1 VPLVLVLHRGA
12 AQAATR
18 DCSTSP
24 AGARDIAETACPPR
38 RPNLNPDVRYFKV
51 TVGAGGA
58 DTVYTSIISPS
69 NATCTGT
76 QGTHIC
82 SAPLDNIVTYQIYSG
97 QGCVPDGANNNWADL
112 GARFSKAVVVCK
124 PCAPGD
130 YWVGIRPHNPAS
142 MGCNFKMFTPKISS
156 SDAAASCSFDPRPAN
171 AVIEGTDTCAAGL
184 VRVKEVGCP
193 FQHSCLLGT
202 CMNMCLLGYCQDV
215 FFLGAAALAG
225 LLLCG
230 LFSCCIL
237 CICRRSWK
245 KKLKKVEEDM
255 RDLASKPYGVSVV
268 DDGDDSD
275 QDEFVPDLL
284 PPTFF
289 VRDRDD

>member
-1 VPLVLVLHRGA
+1 MSCACTTPTLARRRRQPTCPATLLDEALCSRGRPPGARRPPLRAHRRRRLAARAAAGGCWLVPLVLVLHRGA

-112 GARFSKAVVVCK
+112 GARFSKAVVVCSRVRLATTGSGS
-124 PCAPGD
+124 APTTPPPWGATLRCS
-130 YWVGIRPHNPAS
+130 RPRSRRLTQRHRAPS
-142 MGCNFKMFTPKISS
+142 TP
-156 SDAAASCSFDPRPAN
+156 
-171 AVIEGTDTCAAGL
+171 G
-184 VRVKEVGCP
+184 
-193 FQHSCLLGT
+193 
-202 CMNMCLLGYCQDV
+202 
-215 FFLGAAALAG
+215 
-225 LLLCG
+225 
-230 LFSCCIL
+230 
-237 CICRRSWK
+237 
-245 KKLKKVEEDM
+245 
-255 RDLASKPYGVSVV
+255 
-268 DDGDDSD
+268 
-275 QDEFVPDLL
+275 
-284 PPTFF
+284 PPTQSLKAPTPAPPGSCGSKRSGAPFST
-289 VRDRDD
+289 RASLARA